1 MEENKNNKDLL
12 NTKTNITD
20 QLKESIKL
28 QVENWKTNNELLE
41 AQKQSNEES
50 KKNREMLD
58 KKLKAVQERNLQ
70 LKKANDLEK
79 SKQELINSKVV
90 ALNNI
95 EVLVD
100 ETFQAVIDLT
110 EKLQEMDQ
118 LLNQKVSNLDNNISA
133 AEART
138 QQILLTVLE
147 VLRQLPLFLNS
158 KDSAKVEDNYNRLI
172 NILDKVSSKNVTVQN
187 ISADRDIS
195 LNQ

>member
-95 EVLVD
+95 EILVD

-110 EKLQEMDQ
+110 ERLQEMNQ
-118 LLNQKVSNLDNNISA
+118 LLNQKVSNLDNTISA
-133 AEART
+133 AETHT
-138 QQILLTVLE
+138 QQILVTVLE

-158 KDSAKVEDNYNRLI
+158 KDNAKVEENYNRLI